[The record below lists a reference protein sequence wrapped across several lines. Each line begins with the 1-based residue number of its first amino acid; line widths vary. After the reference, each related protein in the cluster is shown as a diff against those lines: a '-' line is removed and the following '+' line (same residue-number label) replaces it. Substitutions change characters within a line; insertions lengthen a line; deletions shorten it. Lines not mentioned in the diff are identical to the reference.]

1 MKNERA
7 KYAMAS
13 TTIAFTNHVYSIAP
27 SYEHA
32 RAVTLS
38 VGTFP
43 TENYRKPQW
52 KARSEMAVRPPFLPA
67 RPKDARASLFDVR
80 SGQDA
85 NAKALGDGLAQKAF
99 ADGLASLFQVA
110 HCAPLY
116 VPGSQPTS

>member
-1 MKNERA
+1 MNTPVR
-7 KYAMAS
+7 YALDIS
-13 TTIAFTNHVYSIAP
+13 NREIESP
-27 SYEHA
+27 L
-32 RAVTLS
+32 R
-38 VGTFP
+38 
-43 TENYRKPQW
+43 
-52 KARSEMAVRPPFLPA
+52 MAVRPPFLLA